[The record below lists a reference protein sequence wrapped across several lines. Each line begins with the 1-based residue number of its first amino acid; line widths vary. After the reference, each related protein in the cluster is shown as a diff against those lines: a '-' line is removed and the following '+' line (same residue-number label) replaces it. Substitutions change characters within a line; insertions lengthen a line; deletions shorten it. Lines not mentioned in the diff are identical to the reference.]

1 MSTVTN
7 HSHSAE
13 GLDLGRF
20 ARVPPVLAVV
30 GGLLCLAGA
39 VWWPKQFGYS
49 YLTAFMFFL
58 SLSLG
63 ALFLVIMHHLFD
75 SQWMVPLR
83 RVWEHM
89 AWLFPVLGLLFV
101 PIALNVLLASPD
113 NYIYRWMALDPHQ
126 DHALHVKHVLFN
138 KPVFLGVSAGLFVLW
153 SLLAWQLRRRSLEQD
168 RTGAAACTYAMRR
181 WSAAGIFLFALSLT
195 LAAIFWMKSLQH
207 QWFSTMYGVYYFAG
221 SVWVTLATTYLLALK
236 LKQAGPLQAVVQ
248 TKTFHDTG
256 VLFFAFTVFYAYI
269 AFSQYFLIWN
279 AAIPEE
285 TFWYVQREQGTWW
298 DLGLIIMF
306 GHFFLP
312 FLALLRI
319 DAKLSLQVM
328 VPMCVWAW
336 LMHYADMT
344 FNIKPVL
351 NPEGLSVHWLDVAAF
366 AFMAGVLGMVFLR
379 YFRAH
384 PPYPQRDPRMAE
396 TMGVYV
402 PPARAVQGHA
412 K

>member
-1 MSTVTN
+1 MSTS
-7 HSHSAE
+7 SHLPTPAAK
-13 GLDLGRF
+13 LDLGRF
-20 ARVPPVLAVV
+20 NRVPAVLAVA

-83 RVWEHM
+83 RVWEHL
-89 AWLFPVLGLLFV
+89 AWLFPVLGVLFV
-101 PIALNVLLASPD
+101 PIALNALLASPEH
-113 NYIYRWMALDPHQ
+113 YIYRWMALDPHA

-138 KPVFLGVSAGLFVLW
+138 KPVWLAVSAGLFVLW
-153 SLLAWQLRRRSLEQD
+153 SLLAWQLRRHSLRQD
-168 RTGAAACTYAMRR
+168 ETGAAAETFAMRR
-181 WSAAGIFLFALSLT
+181 WSAAGIFLFAISLT
-195 LAAIFWMKSLQH
+195 LGAIFWMKSLQH

-298 DLGLIIMF
+298 DLGLIILF

-351 NPEGLSVHWLDVAAF
+351 NPDGLRVHWLDVAAF

-379 YFRAH
+379 YFQAH
-384 PPYPQRDPRMAE
+384 PPYPQRDPRIAE

-402 PPARAVQGHA
+402 PPAQAAHGPA

>member
-1 MSTVTN
+1 MSTS
-7 HSHSAE
+7 SHAPMPAAKLE
-13 GLDLGRF
+13 LGRL
-20 ARVPPVLAVV
+20 ARAPLVLAVA

-39 VWWPKQFGYS
+39 IWWPKQFGYS

-63 ALFLVIMHHLFD
+63 ALFLVMMHHLFD

-89 AWLFPVLGLLFV
+89 AWLLPVLGVLFV
-101 PIALNVLLASPD
+101 PIALNALLARPED
-113 NYIYRWMALDPHQ
+113 YIYRWMALDPHQ

-138 KPVFLGVSAGLFVLW
+138 KPVWLAVSAGLFLLW
-153 SLLAWQLRRRSLEQD
+153 SLLAWQLRRFSLRQD
-168 RTGAAACTYAMRR
+168 VTGAAAETFAMRR
-181 WSAAGIFLFALSLT
+181 WSAAGIFLFAVSLT
-195 LAAIFWMKSLQH
+195 LGAIFWMKSLQH

-236 LKQAGPLQAVVQ
+236 LREAGPLQAVVQ

-256 VLFFAFTVFYAYI
+256 VLFFAFTVFYAYV

-351 NPEGLSVHWLDVAAF
+351 HPDGLRVHWLDVAAL
-366 AFMAGVLGMVFLR
+366 AFIGGVLGMVFLR
-379 YFRAH
+379 YFQAH
-384 PPYPQRDPRMAE
+384 PPYPQRDPRIAE

-402 PPARAVQGHA
+402 PPASAVPGRA